1 MTKIRLDDLLVLREL
16 AEDRKHALALVMRG
30 AVRVDDAPARKAGQ
44 LVDEAAEVRLQD
56 LPRFVSRG
64 GLKLDAAL
72 EGFAIDVT
80 DRVCADLGASTGGF
94 TDCLLQRGARRVYAF
109 DVGRGQLDWNL
120 RRDPR
125 VLVREGVN
133 VRHLSP
139 DDIGEEVHL
148 IVGDLSFISL
158 RLILPVVRRF
168 TGAQA
173 VLLVK
178 PQFEARPDEVG
189 RGGDRTRLPEAGR
202 DRATGARLC
211 RRTRLGSSGT
221 DDLPGS
227 RPEGQPGILPLAGG
241 VSGTAM
247 MG

>member
-189 RGGDRTRLPEAGR
+189 RGGIVR
-202 DRATGARLC
+202 
-211 RRTRLGSSGT
+211 
-221 DDLPGS
+221 GS
-227 RPEGQPGILPLAGG
+227 RKREEIVQRVRGFAEELGLGVRGQMISPVPGQKGNREFFLWLE
-241 VSGTAM
+241 V
-247 MG
+247 